1 MRLEVG
7 VGFSKTVKTRFQEY
21 VFSPRICGDDVVF
34 LDAGK
39 PLKAIENYV
48 RADAQYL
55 PFKNFVFEE
64 LYASHLIEHLNNSA
78 LFLRECHRVLR
89 SGGKIYIWC
98 PNFLSPN
105 AWADP
110 THKHSFSYRS
120 LHRSL
125 RNSGFSS
132 SVHAHGLFFGKIFN
146 KLLALISNDLE
157 AVGTRL

>member
-64 LYASHLIEHLNNSA
+64 LYASHLIEHLNN
-78 LFLRECHRVLR
+78 
-89 SGGKIYIWC
+89 
-98 PNFLSPN
+98 
-105 AWADP
+105 
-110 THKHSFSYRS
+110 
-120 LHRSL
+120 
-125 RNSGFSS
+125 
-132 SVHAHGLFFGKIFN
+132 
-146 KLLALISNDLE
+146 
-157 AVGTRL
+157 